1 MKISCSTSVRHW
13 RQQAGEP
20 AGGHGPVQTSP
31 GLGDR
36 ATKAMPK
43 ETIETLVSELIHEE
57 DWRRMRATAA
67 CVAGGPRSV
76 QALIEALR
84 SGPTELKKEAAA
96 MLARIKDPHAGVALV
111 KLLENEEETVRN
123 AGAAALEQMAG
134 VLDTDTARVL
144 VSLLPKNQE
153 GSTRQVLT
161 HLIGAI
167 PTSVLP
173 LCEMLKHPGQDVQVA
188 AALML
193 DQLLDPRS
201 IDAFIDAMGQ
211 PAVRDIAVR
220 TLKKLSAIR
229 ERIDETFNALRAVE
243 GASEREEAR
252 MATIIDLLGIGRP
265 SVEILI
271 EYLED
276 DDWLVREAAA
286 DLLGK
291 IGDVR
296 AVVPLMKRL
305 EQDKDTG
312 VKELAIKALG
322 LIGDARPTQL
332 YLDAIPIRPLRVYA
346 MEALAKIKEVGVLRP
361 HKELFDRL
369 RTDRDGLVAYNAGLI
384 ADKLEAITA
393 MESQSREEDHEND

>member
-1 MKISCSTSVRHW
+1 METTPDLHQPPLNTMS
-13 RQQAGEP
+13 
-20 AGGHGPVQTSP
+20 
-31 GLGDR
+31 
-36 ATKAMPK
+36 K
-43 ETIETLVSELIHEE
+43 ETIETLVSELTHEE

-76 QALIEALR
+76 QALMAALQTG
-84 SGPTELKKEAAA
+84 STELKKEAAA
-96 MLARIKDPHAGVALV
+96 MLARIKDPRAGVALV
-111 KLLENEEETVRN
+111 ELLELDEDGVRN
-123 AGAAALEQMAG
+123 AAATALEQMAG
-134 VLDTDTARVL
+134 VLDVDTARAL
-144 VSLLPKNQE
+144 VALLPQTSE
-153 GSTRQVLT
+153 GPTRQVLT

-167 PTSVLP
+167 PTAVLP
-173 LCEMLKHPGQDVQVA
+173 LCDLLKHPNAEAQLA

-211 PAVRDIAVR
+211 PAVREIAVG

-229 ERIDETFNALRAVE
+229 EHIDVTFNALRDVE

-252 MATIIDLLGIGRP
+252 MSTVIDLLRIGRP
-265 SVEILI
+265 SVEILL

-276 DDWLVREAAA
+276 EDWLVREAAA

-296 AVVPLMKRL
+296 AVIPLMKRL

-322 LIGDARPTQL
+322 LIGDSRPTQL

-346 MEALAKIKEVGVLRP
+346 MEALAKIKDVGVLRP
-361 HKELFDRL
+361 HKEVFDQL

-384 ADKLEAITA
+384 ADKLEAIMA
-393 MESQSREEDHEND
+393 MENQTQEEDREHD

>member
-1 MKISCSTSVRHW
+1 METTADLHQPPLNTMS
-13 RQQAGEP
+13 
-20 AGGHGPVQTSP
+20 
-31 GLGDR
+31 
-36 ATKAMPK
+36 K
-43 ETIETLVSELIHEE
+43 ETIETLVSELTHEE

-76 QALIEALR
+76 QALMDALR
-84 SGPTELKKEAAA
+84 TGSTELKKEAAA
-96 MLARIKDPHAGVALV
+96 MLARIKDPRAGVALV
-111 KLLENEEETVRN
+111 ELLELDEDGVRK
-123 AGAAALEQMAG
+123 AAATALEQMAG
-134 VLDTDTARVL
+134 VLDVDTAGAL
-144 VSLLPKNQE
+144 VSLLPHTAE
-153 GSTRQVLT
+153 GPTRQVLT

-167 PTSVLP
+167 PTAVLP
-173 LCEMLKHPGQDVQVA
+173 LCDLLKHPNAEAQIA

-211 PAVRDIAVR
+211 PAVQEIAVG

-229 ERIDETFNALRAVE
+229 ERIDMTFNALRDVE

-252 MATIIDLLGIGRP
+252 MATVIDLLGIGRP
-265 SVEILI
+265 SVEILL

-276 DDWLVREAAA
+276 EDWLVREAAA

-296 AVVPLMKRL
+296 AVIPLMKRL

-322 LIGDARPTQL
+322 LIGDSRPTQL

-346 MEALAKIKEVGVLRP
+346 MEALAKIKDVGVLRP
-361 HKELFDRL
+361 YKDTFDQL
-369 RTDRDGLVAYNAGLI
+369 RTDRDGLVSYNAGLI
-384 ADKLEAITA
+384 ADKLEAIMA
-393 MESQSREEDHEND
+393 MESQTREEDHEHD

>member
-1 MKISCSTSVRHW
+1 MAAPTGLNHSLLSTMS
-13 RQQAGEP
+13 
-20 AGGHGPVQTSP
+20 
-31 GLGDR
+31 
-36 ATKAMPK
+36 K
-43 ETIETLVSELIHEE
+43 ESIETLVSELVHEE
-57 DWRRMRATAA
+57 DWRRMRAMAA

-76 QALIEALR
+76 RALIEALR
-84 SGPTELKKEAAA
+84 SGPSELKKEAAS
-96 MLARIKDPHAGVALV
+96 MLARIKDPQAGVALV
-111 KLLENEEETVRN
+111 ELLQHDEEAVRG

-134 VLDTDTARVL
+134 ILDADTARAL
-144 VSLLPKNQE
+144 VALLPNAPDGQRK
-153 GSTRQVLT
+153 QVLT

-167 PTSVLP
+167 PTAIFP
-173 LCEMLKHPGQDVQVA
+173 LCEMLKHPDPEAQVA
-188 AALML
+188 AASML

-211 PAVRDIAVR
+211 PVVRDIAVG

-229 ERIDETFNALRAVE
+229 ERIDSTFNELREVE

-252 MATIIDLLGIGRP
+252 MATVIDLLGIGRP

-296 AVVPLMKRL
+296 AVEPLMKRL
-305 EQDKDTG
+305 EHDKDTG

-322 LIGDARPTQL
+322 LLGDGRPTQL
-332 YLDAIPIRPLRVYA
+332 YLHALPIRPLRVYA
-346 MEALAKIKEVGVLRP
+346 IEALAKIKDVGILLP
-361 HKELFDRL
+361 HKELFDQL
-369 RTDRDGLVAYNAGLI
+369 KTDRDGLVAYNAGLI
-384 ADKLEAITA
+384 ADKLDAIMAIETQTHAGDTA
-393 MESQSREEDHEND
+393 HD

>member
-1 MKISCSTSVRHW
+1 MRHW
-13 RQQAGEP
+13 SLLDGEP
-20 AGGHGPVQTSP
+20 AGGYGPDKQ
-31 GLGDR
+31 LGR
-36 ATKAMPK
+36 TISAIPLLNVMPK

-76 QALIEALR
+76 QALVEALQT
-84 SGPTELKKEAAA
+84 GPTELKKEAAA
-96 MLARIKDPHAGVALV
+96 MLARIKDPHAGIALV
-111 KLLENEEETVRN
+111 GLLESEEEVVRK
-123 AGAAALEQMAG
+123 AGASALEQMAG
-134 VLDTDTARVL
+134 VLNTDTARVL
-144 VSLLPKNQE
+144 VSLLPNTQE
-153 GSTRQVLT
+153 GMAKQVLT

-173 LCEMLKHPGQDVQVA
+173 LCEMLNHQDEDVQVT

-201 IDAFIDAMGQ
+201 IDAFIDAMGK
-211 PAVRDIAVR
+211 PALRDIAVG

-229 ERIDETFNALRAVE
+229 DRIDGTFDALREVE

-252 MATIIDLLGIGRP
+252 MATVIDLLGIGRP

-296 AVVPLMKRL
+296 AVEPLMKRL
-305 EQDKDTG
+305 EHDKDTG
-312 VKELAIKALG
+312 VKELAVKALG

-332 YLDAIPIRPLRVYA
+332 YLEAIPIRPLRVYA
-346 MEALAKIKEVGVLRP
+346 MEALAKIKDVEVLRP

-384 ADKLEAITA
+384 ADKLEAVTA
-393 MESQSREEDHEND
+393 MESHADEKEREHD